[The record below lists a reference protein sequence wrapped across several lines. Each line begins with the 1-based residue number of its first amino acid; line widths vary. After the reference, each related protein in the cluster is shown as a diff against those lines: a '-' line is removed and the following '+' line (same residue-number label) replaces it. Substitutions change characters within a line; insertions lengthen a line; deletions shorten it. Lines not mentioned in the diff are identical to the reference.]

1 MASMISQ
8 DLLIS
13 ICRFLSEILGP
24 SSEVLLHDA
33 QSGSILWINEK
44 ALSHRREG
52 EVTTTS
58 ILSLLDSRCKKE
70 NTDRL
75 VGGLNRSE
83 ANTLLRTSNLMIRE
97 NDKLRYVICV
107 NQDVTGFSNIQGILD
122 HMLSTSS
129 TPVETKHEESTDI
142 EDIMTKII
150 LEEVKHLDVYQFEG
164 KQAKLDVISRLESRG
179 VFKVKQAFPKV
190 CDLLDIAPPTLYKY
204 LQQVERQEDK

>member
-33 QSGSILWINEK
+33 QSGSILWINEN
-44 ALSHRREG
+44 AISGRRAG
-52 EVTTTS
+52 EINTTS

-70 NTDRL
+70 HTDRL
-75 VGGLNRSE
+75 VGSLNRSE

-97 NDKLRYVICV
+97 QDKLRYVICV

-129 TPVETKHEESTDI
+129 SKVETKLEQSTDI
-142 EDIMTKII
+142 EDIMTNII

-164 KQAKLDVISRLESRG
+164 KQAKLDVISRLDSRG
-179 VFKVKQAFPKV
+179 VFKVKQAIPKV
-190 CDLLDIAPPTLYKY
+190 CELLDIAPPTLYKY
-204 LQQVERQEDK
+204 LKQLGQQEE